1 MAVTNPQIALGTLN
15 RLRTSLVVP
24 GFPNLNV
31 TASYMSKRFIHV
43 TLDENP
49 FALAI
54 ETATGIVTSPEPYVM
69 GTINIGLL
77 RTTGLAQAWMS
88 QAQNTSV
95 IGTVEIH
102 SDTSAF
108 SALTIHDTYIER
120 VDPGPYDG
128 TNPEVP
134 LVLRGVFYVN
144 NALWNLL

>member
-31 TASYMSKRFIHV
+31 TNSYMSKRFIHV

-49 FALAI
+49 FGLGI
-54 ETATGIVTSPEPYVM
+54 ETATGIVVSPEPYVM
-69 GTINIGLL
+69 GTINVGLL
-77 RTTGLAQAWMS
+77 RTTGLAQAWMT
-88 QAQNTSV
+88 QAQSTVV
-95 IGTVEIH
+95 IGAVEIH

-108 SALTIHDTYIER
+108 SALTINTCYIEK

-128 TNPEVP
+128 TNPEVS

-144 NALWNLL
+144 NDLWNLL